1 MIAKNEFL
9 PLFER
14 IFRENGLEA
23 YLGAGE
29 VLFALTERMLEVNQ
43 HLNLTA
49 ITEPEAVILR
59 HYADSLILAPMIPQN
74 ARVADIGS
82 GAGFPALPL
91 AIARPDLSLTA
102 IDGTGKRV
110 RYMTETAELLGLS
123 NFTALTLRAED
134 GGRDPA
140 MRGKFDVATARAVAA
155 LPILSELCLPY
166 VKVGGLFLAMKSRE
180 AEEELVAASRA
191 IRTLGG
197 GDVSLETRS
206 LTSLA
211 EPEPLTRTIVS
222 VRKLS
227 PTPAQYPRDYGAMKK
242 KGL

>member
-1 MIAKNEFL
+1 MITKTEFL
-9 PLFER
+9 AFLER
-14 IFRENGLEA
+14 IFRENGLED

-29 VLFALTERMLEVNQ
+29 ALFALTERMLEVNQ

-110 RYMTETAELLGLS
+110 RYMTETAEILGLS

-180 AEEELVAASRA
+180 AEDELVAASRA

-206 LTSLA
+206 LTSPA

>member
-1 MIAKNEFL
+1 MTKESFL
-9 PLFER
+9 NLLTD
-14 IFRENGLEA
+14 IFTCNGLA
-23 YLGAGE
+23 KYTACGE
-29 VLFALTERMLEVNQ
+29 SLFALTERMLEVNE

-59 HYADSLILAPMIPQN
+59 HYADSLVLADLIPEG

-91 AIARPDLSLTA
+91 AIARPDLHITA

-110 RYMTETAELLGLS
+110 RYMQETAELLGLA
-123 NFTALTLRAED
+123 NFSALTLRAEA
-134 GGRDPA
+134 GAKDPA

-155 LPILSELCLPY
+155 MPILSELCLPY

-180 AEEELVAASRA
+180 AEAELITASRA

-197 GDVSLETRS
+197 GDVTLEERT
-206 LTSLA
+206 LTSPN
-211 EPEPLTRTIVS
+211 EPEPLTRTVIS
-222 VRKLS
+222 VRKLT
-227 PTPAQYPRDYGAMKK
+227 PTPALYPRDFAQMKK
-242 KGL
+242 KPL

>member
-1 MIAKNEFL
+1 MIKEDFL
-9 PLFER
+9 TLLSTIFEQ
-14 IFRENGLEA
+14 NGLA
-23 YLGAGE
+23 KHIPCGE
-29 VLFALTERMLEVNQ
+29 TLFTLTERMLAVNE

-59 HYADSLILAPMIPQN
+59 HYADSLVLADLIPEG
-74 ARVADIGS
+74 ASVADIGS

-91 AIARPDLSLTA
+91 AIARPDLRVTA

-110 RYMTETAELLGLS
+110 RYMQETAELLGLN
-123 NFTALTLRAED
+123 NFTALTLRAEA
-134 GGRDPA
+134 GAKDPA

-180 AEEELVAASRA
+180 AEAELVTASRA

-197 GDVSLETRS
+197 GDVSLVERS
-206 LTSLA
+206 LTA
-211 EPEPLTRTIVS
+211 QNEPEPLTRVIIS
-222 VRKLS
+222 VRKLN
-227 PTPAQYPRDYGAMKK
+227 PTPAQYPRDFAQMKK
-242 KGL
+242 KPL

>member
-1 MIAKNEFL
+1 MIAKTEFL
-9 PLFER
+9 ALLAR

-29 VLFALTERMLEVNQ
+29 VLFALTQRMLEVNQ

-59 HYADSLILAPMIPQN
+59 HYADSLILAPMIPEG
-74 ARVADIGS
+74 AKVADIGS

-91 AIARPDLSLTA
+91 AIARPDLTLTA

-110 RYMTETAELLGLS
+110 RYMTETAAFLGLS

-180 AEEELVAASRA
+180 AEDELAAASRA

-197 GDVSLETRS
+197 GDVSLETRT
-206 LTSLA
+206 LTSPA
-211 EPEPLTRTIVS
+211 EPEPLTRTVIS

-242 KGL
+242 KGI

>member
-1 MIAKNEFL
+1 MIAKTEFL
-9 PLFER
+9 TLLEG
-14 IFRENGLEA
+14 IFRENGLED
-23 YLGAGE
+23 YIGAGE
-29 VLFALTERMLEVNQ
+29 TLFVLTERMLEVNQ

-211 EPEPLTRTIVS
+211 APEPLTRTIVS

>member
-1 MIAKNEFL
+1 MTKAEFL
-9 PLFER
+9 CLFAQ
-14 IFRENGLEA
+14 IFRQNGLDA
-23 YLGAGE
+23 YLDAGE
-29 VLFALTERMLEVNQ
+29 TLFALTERMLEVNE

-49 ITEPEAVILR
+49 IVEPEAVILR
-59 HYADSLILAPMIPQN
+59 HYADSLILAPMIPQG

-91 AIARPDLSLTA
+91 AIARPDLRLTA

-110 RYMTETAELLGLS
+110 RYMTETAQLLGLS

-134 GGRDPA
+134 GGRDST

-180 AEEELVAASRA
+180 AEEELVSASRA
-191 IRTLGG
+191 IHTLGG
-197 GDVSLETRS
+197 GDVTLGTCT
-206 LTSLA
+206 LTASC
-211 EPEPLTRTIVS
+211 EPEPLTRTIIS

-227 PTPAQYPRDYGAMKK
+227 PTPAQYPRDYGAIKK
-242 KGL
+242 KSL

>member
-1 MIAKNEFL
+1 MIAKTEFL
-9 PLFER
+9 ALFEG
-14 IFRENGLEA
+14 IFRENGLED

-29 VLFALTERMLEVNQ
+29 ALFALTERMLEVNQ

-110 RYMTETAELLGLS
+110 RYMTETAEILGLT

-191 IRTLGG
+191 IRILGG

-206 LTSLA
+206 LTSPA